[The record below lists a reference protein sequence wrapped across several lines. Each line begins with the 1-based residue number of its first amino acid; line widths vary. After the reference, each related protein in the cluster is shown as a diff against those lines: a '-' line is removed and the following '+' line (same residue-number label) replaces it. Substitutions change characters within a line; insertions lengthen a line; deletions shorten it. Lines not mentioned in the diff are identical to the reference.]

1 MFDAISSQAS
11 KLVKLTNR
19 VKKNHSKTKLIT
31 ITSGKGGVGKST
43 FTANMAFL
51 LSKRGFRVAVLDA
64 DIGLANM
71 QVLFDLKP
79 QNTLFEY
86 IDGTK
91 TLDEVITKTIYPN
104 VYLIAGR
111 SGYQYSVNKNSFVFS
126 RIVKDVISLNHFD
139 ILLVDTG
146 AGLNEYVKEFL
157 SISEN
162 ILAIKKAEYVQGRYD
177 LKDTVKSKR
186 TFLTYFEE
194 LTEEKQK
201 QDTSNNYGNWFSTLQ
216 HLKKIVP
223 KNMTFDEI
231 DENFVKKVQ
240 LYFEKDALTKS
251 ELPLSQ
257 NSKYSYFNKFKAALR
272 NAFDNGYLTINY
284 AAKVK
289 SFEQVESQRE
299 YLIFDELQ
307 RLAKAECKYP
317 VLKKAFLFSCLSGLR
332 WSDINTLIW
341 KEVRDEGD
349 ISKVN
354 FRQEKTDGVEYLY
367 ISKQARE
374 LLGERQDP
382 QERVFKGL
390 KYGMTYNTEIIR
402 WCNRAAVPKH
412 ITFHSARH
420 TNAVLLLE
428 NGADIYT
435 VSKRLGHRELRTT
448 QIYAKIVDSKMKETA
463 EIIPELNIE
472 L

>member
-1 MFDAISSQAS
+1 MKISLIQR
-11 KLVKLTNR
+11 KLKDGRISLSIEFYR
-19 VKKNHSKTKLIT
+19 GSEIT
-31 ITSGKGGVGKST
+31 DDGKRKHLRN
-43 FTANMAFL
+43 FEN
-51 LSKRGFRVAVLDA
+51 LD
-64 DIGLANM
+64 
-71 QVLFDLKP
+71 
-79 QNTLFEY
+79 T
-86 IDGTK
+86 
-91 TLDEVITKTIYPN
+91 
-104 VYLIAGR
+104 YLIIDPKTAKEKKE
-111 SGYQYSVNKNSFVFS
+111 NKEALEFAEN
-126 RIVKDVISLNHFD
+126 VIS
-139 ILLVDTG
+139 IR
-146 AGLNEYVKEFL
+146 
-157 SISEN
+157 
-162 ILAIKKAEYVQGRYD
+162 KAEYAQGRFELKNTAKAKRVFLNFFAD
-177 LKDTVKSKR
+177 LAEEKR
-186 TFLTYFEE
+186 TL
-194 LTEEKQK
+194 
-201 QDTSNNYGNWFSTLQ
+201 DSSNNYGNWFSTYQ
-216 HLKKIVP
+216 HLKKVVP
-223 KNMTFDEI
+223 KNLTFEEI
-231 DENFVKKVQ
+231 DEFFIKKVRK
-240 LYFEKDALTKS
+240 YFEKDAISKS
-251 ELPLSQ
+251 DLPLSQ

-272 NAFDNGYLTINY
+272 YAFDNGYLTINY
-284 AAKVK
+284 AAKIK
-289 SFEQVESQRE
+289 SFEQAESQRE

-349 ISKVN
+349 ISRVN
-354 FRQEKTDGVEYLY
+354 FRQEKTEGVEYLY

-374 LLGERQDP
+374 LLGERQNP

-448 QIYAKIVDSKMKETA
+448 QIYAKIVDSKMKEAA

>member
-1 MFDAISSQAS
+1 MKISLIQR
-11 KLVKLTNR
+11 KLKDGRISLSLEFYR
-19 VKKNHSKTKLIT
+19 GSEIT
-31 ITSGKGGVGKST
+31 DDGKRKHLRS
-43 FTANMAFL
+43 FEN
-51 LSKRGFRVAVLDA
+51 LD
-64 DIGLANM
+64 
-71 QVLFDLKP
+71 
-79 QNTLFEY
+79 T
-86 IDGTK
+86 
-91 TLDEVITKTIYPN
+91 
-104 VYLIAGR
+104 YLIADPKTAKEKKE
-111 SGYQYSVNKNSFVFS
+111 NKEA
-126 RIVKDVISLNHFD
+126 L
-139 ILLVDTG
+139 
-146 AGLNEYVKEFL
+146 EFA
-157 SISEN
+157 EN
-162 ILAIKKAEYVQGRYD
+162 ILAIRKAEYAQGRFELKNTTKAKRVFLNFFAD
-177 LKDTVKSKR
+177 LAEEKR
-186 TFLTYFEE
+186 TLDS
-194 LTEEKQK
+194 L
-201 QDTSNNYGNWFSTLQ
+201 NNYGNWYSTYQ
-216 HLKKIVP
+216 HLKKVVP
-223 KNMTFDEI
+223 KNLTFEEI
-231 DENFVKKVQ
+231 DENFIKKVRK
-240 LYFEKDALTKS
+240 YFENDAISKS
-251 ELPLSQ
+251 EIPLSQ

-272 NAFDNGYLTINY
+272 YAFDNGYLTVNY
-284 AAKVK
+284 ASKIK
-289 SFEQVESQRE
+289 SFEQAESQRE

-435 VSKRLGHRELRTT
+435 VSKRLGHREIRTT
-448 QIYAKIVDSKMKETA
+448 AIYAKIVDSKMKEAA

>member
-1 MFDAISSQAS
+1 MKISLSQR
-11 KLVKLTNR
+11 KLKDGR
-19 VKKNHSKTKLIT
+19 VSLSIEFYRGSEVTDE
-31 ITSGKGGVGKST
+31 GKRKHFRT
-43 FTANMAFL
+43 FEN
-51 LSKRGFRVAVLDA
+51 LDS
-64 DIGLANM
+64 
-71 QVLFDLKP
+71 
-79 QNTLFEY
+79 
-86 IDGTK
+86 
-91 TLDEVITKTIYPN
+91 
-104 VYLIAGR
+104 YLISDPKTAKDKKH
-111 SGYQYSVNKNSFVFS
+111 NKEA
-126 RIVKDVISLNHFD
+126 L
-139 ILLVDTG
+139 
-146 AGLNEYVKEFL
+146 EFA
-157 SISEN
+157 EN
-162 ILAIKKAEYVQGRYD
+162 VLAIRKAEYAQGRFE
-177 LKDTVKSKR
+177 LKNTAKSKR
-186 TFLTYFEE
+186 IFLNFFAE
-194 LTEEKQK
+194 LTDEKLL
-201 QDTSNNYGNWFSTLQ
+201 QDSSNNYGNWYSTLQ
-216 HLKKIVP
+216 HLKKVVP
-223 KNMTFDEI
+223 KNMTFEEI
-231 DENFVKKVQ
+231 DESFVKKVHK
-240 LYFEKDALTKS
+240 YFEKDARTKS

-272 NAFDNGYLTINY
+272 SAFDNGYLTINY
-284 AAKVK
+284 ASKVK
-289 SFEQVESQRE
+289 SFEQAESQRE

-349 ISKVN
+349 VFKIN
-354 FRQEKTDGVEYLY
+354 FRQEKTDSVEYLY

-435 VSKRLGHRELRTT
+435 VSKRLGHKELKTT
-448 QIYAKIVDSKMKETA
+448 QIYAKIVDSKMKESA